1 MKVIAIARRIL
12 QQLSRDKRT
21 LLLLLVAPLL
31 ILTLVS
37 LLFNSYGTN
46 QSVAMVNG
54 PLYYQQQLEE
64 TDVRVLRCDEAEA
77 MMLLQK
83 GEIDAAVKLVND
95 RLIVQLDGSSSV
107 AAQVLNKLEMARQI
121 RSTVYSGDY
130 STDVTYVNGY
140 DGLSMFDQFGPL
152 LIGIL
157 VFFLV
162 FIIAGVSFVQERT
175 SGTLEKLLST
185 PVKRWEVVTGYV
197 LGFGV
202 ITLLQSVLLAVYVVY
217 VLKVMMAGS
226 IWLVLLLTVLSAL
239 TALTLGVLLSTV
251 ANSEFQMMQFI
262 PIIVVPQIFLSGL
275 FELQGI
281 WQLLSYIT
289 PIYYVADGL
298 QQVMLKGAGFFDI
311 WQNVVGLLCFSLV
324 FFTLNVQ
331 LLKTQ
336 RKV

>member
-1 MKVIAIARRIL
+1 MKVLAIARRIL

-21 LLLLLVAPLL
+21 LMLLLGAPLL

-37 LLFNSYGTN
+37 LLFNSYGTD
-46 QSVAMVNG
+46 QSVALVNG
-54 PLYYQQQLEE
+54 PLRYQQQLEE
-64 TDVRVLRCDEAEA
+64 ADVRVLRYGEAEA
-77 MMLLQK
+77 MALLQQ
-83 GEIDAAVKLVND
+83 GEVDAVVEMVND
-95 RLIVQLDGSSSV
+95 RLTVQLDGSSS
-107 AAQVLNKLEMARQI
+107 AATQVLNKLEAARQMKN
-121 RSTVYSGDY
+121 TVYSSDY
-130 STDVTYVNGY
+130 RSDVTYVSGY
-140 DGLSMFDQFGPL
+140 DGLSMFDQFGSL

-185 PVKRWEVVTGYV
+185 PVKRWEIVAGYV

-202 ITLLQSVLLAVYVVY
+202 ITLFQSVLLALYVVY
-217 VLKVMMAGS
+217 VLDVMLAGS

-262 PIIVVPQIFLSGL
+262 PIVVVPQIFLSGL
-275 FELQGI
+275 FELQGV
-281 WQLLSYIT
+281 WQLLSYAT
-289 PIYYVADGL
+289 PIYYVASGL
-298 QQVMLKGAGFFDI
+298 QQVMLKGAGFLDI
-311 WQNVVGLLCFSLV
+311 WQNVAGLLGFSLL
-324 FFTLNVQ
+324 FFVLNVQ
-331 LLKTQ
+331 LLKKQ